1 MSKDTTIP
9 NEILIAVFPDVLNAL
24 RKAEKG
30 LGETVGRDEIEAYR
44 KMMRDAIAKAE
55 GR

>member
-1 MSKDTTIP
+1 MNKNTTIS
-9 NEILIAVFPDVLNAL
+9 NDILIALIPDILDVMK
-24 RKAEKG
+24 KAEHG